1 MMLSS
6 NSSIFLDID
15 RVYTSF
21 CITKEQ
27 CQPLFHQIKS
37 LKKNALSSVATG
49 PLTDLQALIRNIL
62 Y

>member
-27 CQPLFHQIKS
+27 CQPLFHQIE
-37 LKKNALSSVATG
+37 KNALSSVATG
-49 PLTDLQALIRNIL
+49 PLTDLQALMKETS